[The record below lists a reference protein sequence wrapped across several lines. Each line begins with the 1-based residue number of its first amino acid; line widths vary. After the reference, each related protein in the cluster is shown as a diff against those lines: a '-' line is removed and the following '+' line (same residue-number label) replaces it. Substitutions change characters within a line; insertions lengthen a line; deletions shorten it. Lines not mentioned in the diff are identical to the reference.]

1 MGFYDRSYRNRPGQD
16 SAEGMRMIWKLIGVN
31 VAVYFLCSINPRLV
45 QTLILS
51 WDGIHGLHLWQFV
64 TAGFTHVS
72 FGHILFNMYALYFFG
87 SFVAPHLGSVRTLL
101 LYLVGDVAGNL
112 LFLFFNFQNIFG
124 LLGASGAVF
133 AFTVAAGMLEPEK
146 RLLLIFLPFR
156 PIKLSTAVICF
167 TVVEVIL
174 ALTGAQGGVANLA
187 HLGGLLG
194 GYLMIRCIPG
204 LRFAWDP
211 FRAVADFF
219 SGRKRNAGNVH
230 EYNQSEWQPPR
241 PPAAHGDRVPQHE
254 IDRLLDKLSIEGVKS
269 LTPEEEA
276 TLRRIREQMKRN

>member
-1 MGFYDRSYRNRPGQD
+1 MGLYDRSYQNQMQNG
-16 SAEGMRMIWKLIGVN
+16 AEGMRMVWKLIGIN
-31 VAVYFLCSINPRLV
+31 AAVYLLCSINPQLI
-45 QTLILS
+45 QTLILT
-51 WDGIHGLHLWQFV
+51 WDGIRGLHLWQFV

-87 SFVAPHLGSVRTLL
+87 SFVAPHLGSRRTLI
-101 LYLVGDVAGNL
+101 LYLVGDVVGNL
-112 LFLFFNFQNIFG
+112 LFLFFNFQNAFG

-133 AFTVAAGMLEPEK
+133 AFTVAAGVLEPEK
-146 RLLLIFLPFR
+146 RLVLIFLPFR

-187 HLGGLLG
+187 HLGGFLG
-194 GYLMIRCIPG
+194 GYLMIRCTPG

-211 FRAVADFF
+211 FRAVAGFF
-219 SGRKRNAGNVH
+219 TGKKNNSASNVH
-230 EYNQSEWQPPR
+230 EYNRSEWNAPR
-241 PPAAHGDRVPQHE
+241 RPAPQGDRVPQHE